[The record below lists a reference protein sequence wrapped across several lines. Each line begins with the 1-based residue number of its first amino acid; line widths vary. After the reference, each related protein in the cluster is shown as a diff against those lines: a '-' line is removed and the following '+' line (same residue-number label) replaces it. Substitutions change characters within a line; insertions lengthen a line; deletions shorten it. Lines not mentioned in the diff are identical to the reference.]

1 MIAIQITYSCNEANR
16 EEPHCKTKPPAYKPM
31 RTNYVAEI
39 IITSKHA
46 LSRLELRNY
55 KTTDVLI
62 EYLYKPQ
69 KKCRAFASNEQLCI
83 LRNKARMNKLLTS

>member
-62 EYLYKPQ
+62 EYLYKQ
-69 KKCRAFASNEQLCI
+69 QTKKMQSIRLKRTI
-83 LRNKARMNKLLTS
+83 LHPRDKTRI